1 MRRII
6 FRIFQ
11 VKVREPAI
19 IALISRGWIRG
30 RLRTAAAC
38 RAVFRTRLRRRRGL
52 PCTWECGTL
61 TGNQRQ
67 VWNKGGSNHMAQETS
82 GKMRKLKGRVGMPI
96 FVIALLVA
104 VLTLPAL
111 GGDEEKDLDTLKNAT
126 DVFQEM
132 VNRGDIPAN
141 VLASANCII
150 VLPGVKKVG
159 IG

>member
-1 MRRII
+1 MDMQQVVNLGGICRAI
-6 FRIFQ
+6 FR
-11 VKVREPAI
+11 
-19 IALISRGWIRG
+19 
-30 RLRTAAAC
+30 AA
-38 RAVFRTRLRRRRGL
+38 LRRRRGL
-52 PCTWECGTL
+52 PCAGEYGTL
-61 TGNQRQ
+61 TCNQRQ
-67 VWNKGGSNHMAQETS
+67 ILNNGGLNHMVQATH
-82 GKMRKLKGRVGMPI
+82 GKMRQLKNRIGMPV
-96 FVIALLVA
+96 FVIALMVA
-104 VLTLPAL
+104 MLTLPAL